1 VNRAGRFKVLCC
13 LPAILVQGC
22 ASAPPDARQ
31 SSGQSIFISG
41 VVIRNELPYP
51 VTDVMIEV
59 PASGGFA
66 GCGTILPR
74 TACSNSFQ
82 NVDYRANAA
91 LIRWKEHGQPQ
102 QTEEFTLQAPDSA
115 LPGSEFIVEV
125 IVFAPGQA
133 GARLA
138 EAKPEEVS
146 NR

>member
-1 VNRAGRFKVLCC
+1 MNRAGRFKVLCC

-31 SSGQSIFISG
+31 SSVQSIVISG

-59 PASGGFA
+59 PATGGFA

-74 TACSNSFQ
+74 TACSNAFQ

-102 QTEEFTLQAPDSA
+102 QSEEFTMQAPDSA
-115 LPGSEFIVEV
+115 LPGSEFVVEV

-138 EAKPEEVS
+138 EANPEVLR